1 MINLKE
7 ALRNAQLFVGSTTN
21 YKKNGDAYPVQW
33 NIYPVLDD
41 NGVTEF
47 FVSIQKDLSVLKKT
61 LTSLKSSSEHFK
73 KFLSQ
78 ISVAHKKHRDEIK
91 IEELDVADI
100 TMALKANVELLSEY
114 ANLLDSD
121 DDDDDDDFDIFDFD
135 DDATSVNHTM
145 ENVEKISSADYL
157 RNTDISEE
165 QISEIRNAVL
175 STKKMVTLFELE
187 YFSEEER
194 AEFIHDLHE
203 IANAMFFLEEF
214 IDISGTLGELTVV
227 MIERQQM
234 SFDLMTA
241 ESLKGLII
249 DLDTWSLDIF
259 ETKTSS
265 DIHWLDNSIIGS
277 CKQLLVF
284 LRLSEKVK

>member
-1 MINLKE
+1 MYLK
-7 ALRNAQLFVGSTTN
+7 S
-21 YKKNGDAYPVQW
+21 
-33 NIYPVLDD
+33 
-41 NGVTEF
+41 
-47 FVSIQKDLSVLKKT
+47 T

-114 ANLLDSD
+114 ANLLDS
-121 DDDDDDDFDIFDFD
+121 DDDDDDFDIFDFD

-187 YFSEEER
+187 YFSEE
-194 AEFIHDLHE
+194 
-203 IANAMFFLEEF
+203 
-214 IDISGTLGELTVV
+214 
-227 MIERQQM
+227 
-234 SFDLMTA
+234 
-241 ESLKGLII
+241 
-249 DLDTWSLDIF
+249 
-259 ETKTSS
+259 
-265 DIHWLDNSIIGS
+265 
-277 CKQLLVF
+277 
-284 LRLSEKVK
+284 

>member
-1 MINLKE
+1 VINLKE

>member
-1 MINLKE
+1 
-7 ALRNAQLFVGSTTN
+7 
-21 YKKNGDAYPVQW
+21 
-33 NIYPVLDD
+33 
-41 NGVTEF
+41 
-47 FVSIQKDLSVLKKT
+47 
-61 LTSLKSSSEHFK
+61 
-73 KFLSQ
+73 
-78 ISVAHKKHRDEIK
+78 
-91 IEELDVADI
+91 
-100 TMALKANVELLSEY
+100 
-114 ANLLDSD
+114 
-121 DDDDDDDFDIFDFD
+121 
-135 DDATSVNHTM
+135 
-145 ENVEKISSADYL
+145 
-157 RNTDISEE
+157 
-165 QISEIRNAVL
+165 
-175 STKKMVTLFELE
+175 
-187 YFSEEER
+187 
-194 AEFIHDLHE
+194 
-203 IANAMFFLEEF
+203 MFFLEEF